1 MIELYTDAATRGN
14 PGESAIGIFYK
25 GDGHKVMLSK
35 KIGVC
40 SNHTAEFIALR
51 EGLKEVIELKP
62 DVLSI
67 RVDSKIV
74 FQAVDTMY
82 VKRSEFKEILFEIEA
97 LLSGVPLYFI
107 KWIPDRENAAAHRLA
122 TEELRKG

>member
-82 VKRSEFKEILFEIEA
+82 VKRPEFKELLEEITILLNVI
-97 LLSGVPLYFI
+97 PLYFI
-107 KWIPDRENAAAHRLA
+107 KWIPDKENAAAHRLA
-122 TEELRKG
+122 TEELRKE

>member
-82 VKRSEFKEILFEIEA
+82 VKRPEFKEILIEIEA
-97 LLSGVPLYFI
+97 LLSEVPLYFI
-107 KWIPDRENAAAHRLA
+107 KWIQDKENAAAHRLA

>member
-25 GDGHKVMLSK
+25 GNGHKVMLSK

-82 VKRSEFKEILFEIEA
+82 VKRPEFKELLEEITILLNEI
-97 LLSGVPLYFI
+97 PLYFI
-107 KWIPDRENAAAHRLA
+107 KWIPDKENAAAHRLA
-122 TEELRKG
+122 TEELRKE

>member
-25 GDGHKVMLSK
+25 GDGHKGMLSK

-82 VKRSEFKEILFEIEA
+82 VKRPEFKEILLEIEA
-97 LLSGVPLYFI
+97 LLSEVPLYFI
-107 KWIPDRENAAAHRLA
+107 KWIPDKENAAAHRLA
-122 TEELRKG
+122 TDELRKG

>member
-25 GDGHKVMLSK
+25 GDGHKGMLAK
-35 KIGVC
+35 KIGIC
-40 SNHTAEFIALR
+40 SNHLAEFIALR
-51 EGLKEVIELKP
+51 EGLKEVVALKP

-74 FQAVDTMY
+74 FQAVDRMY
-82 VKRSEFKEILFEIEA
+82 VKNPEFKELLLEIEE
-97 LLSGVPLYFI
+97 LLTIVPLYFI
-107 KWIPDRENAAAHRLA
+107 KWIPDKENAAAHRLA
-122 TEELRKG
+122 SEELRKC

>member
-82 VKRSEFKEILFEIEA
+82 VKRPEFKEILFEIEA
-97 LLSGVPLYFI
+97 LLSEVPLYFI
-107 KWIPDRENAAAHRLA
+107 KWIQDKENAAAHRLA

>member
-82 VKRSEFKEILFEIEA
+82 VKRPEFKELLEEITILLNEI
-97 LLSGVPLYFI
+97 PLYFI
-107 KWIPDRENAAAHRLA
+107 KWIPDKENAAAHRLA
-122 TEELRKG
+122 TEELRKE